1 MKSFARGILYALG
14 ILAAAVVIF
23 YFILFITA
31 WASAAQRKT
40 KPWEKILPGLFT
52 YRVISGCF
60 LCSAFS
66 GLPEPGH
73 GLPSIAKTQQ
83 TVNRDKEPIAIE
95 IGGRHDPIIVPRAVV
110 VVEAMTAI
118 TVFDMMMESMSSNLD
133 RIKRFFS

>member
-1 MKSFARGILYALG
+1 MPQSNRHH
-14 ILAAAVVIF
+14 
-23 YFILFITA
+23 
-31 WASAAQRKT
+31 
-40 KPWEKILPGLFT
+40 P
-52 YRVISGCF
+52 
-60 LCSAFS
+60 
-66 GLPEPGH
+66 
-73 GLPSIAKTQQ
+73 IAKTQQ

>member
-1 MKSFARGILYALG
+1 MLRSEMVLQVQKALVLPIMMRSVWIRISISRKRRIMPVAFLAVSVMVVMWILR
-14 ILAAAVVIF
+14 AAV
-23 YFILFITA
+23 
-31 WASAAQRKT
+31 
-40 KPWEKILPGLFT
+40 KPT
-52 YRVISGCF
+52 
-60 LCSAFS
+60 
-66 GLPEPGH
+66 
-73 GLPSIAKTQQ
+73 PSIAKTQQ